1 MIARQIKEPVAKRRS
16 PSGGIALLSR
26 RLAVLAALLA
36 AGALAMPAS
45 AQTRVTIKSATA
57 GSSYYLMSVQIG
69 EALKAA
75 SQGKITAT
83 IEESQGSVQNVKE
96 AARRPGNFVFTTP
109 PGLLNDA
116 RASKAPF
123 AGESGYDVVRGLFP
137 IPGITMHWVVRA
149 DAGVKDFAD
158 LAGKDFIPGGR
169 GSAGQRLTT
178 AAFQALGLEG
188 KVKLL
193 DTELGSAPA
202 AVRNRQAT
210 GYGTASTHPSPQ
222 VQELAA
228 TTPIRLLTLNPQ
240 QLAQVQ
246 LIDPT
251 SVGIV
256 LPKGTYAGVDYDV
269 TTLSVPVAAY
279 TTTRMDDA
287 TAYAVTRAFW
297 TQREALGKQNPWWS
311 GVSRDMVATLGAKL
325 HPGALKY
332 YNEAKITVPAT
343 LQ

>member
-1 MIARQIKEPVAKRRS
+1 
-16 PSGGIALLSR
+16 LLSR
-26 RLAVLAALLA
+26 RLVALAALLA
-36 AGALAMPAS
+36 AGTMSLPAA
-45 AQTRVTIKSATA
+45 AQTRVTIKSSSA
-57 GSSYYLMSVQIG
+57 GTSYYLMSVQIG
-69 EALKAA
+69 EAVKSA

-116 RASKAPF
+116 RAAKAPF
-123 AGESGYDVVRGLFP
+123 AGETGYDVVRGLFP
-137 IPGITMHWVVRA
+137 IPGITMHWIVRA
-149 DAGVKDFAD
+149 DAGINDFTD
-158 LAGKDFIPGGR
+158 LAGKEFIPGGR
-169 GSAGQRLTT
+169 GSAGQRLTA

-188 KVKLL
+188 KVKLV
-193 DTELGSAPA
+193 DTELNSAPA
-202 AVRNRQAT
+202 AVRNRHVH

-228 TTPIRLLTLNPQ
+228 TTPIRLLTLSPQ
-240 QLAQVQ
+240 QLALVQ

-251 SVGIV
+251 SVGII
-256 LPKGTYAGVDYDV
+256 LPKGTYSGIDYDV

-279 TTTRMDDA
+279 STTRMDDA

-297 TQREALGKQNPWWS
+297 TQREALAKQNAWWN
-311 GVSRDMVATLGAKL
+311 GVTRDMVATLGAKL

-332 YNEAKITVPAT
+332 YDEAKINVPAA
-343 LQ
+343 LR